1 MFWLIHDYV
10 SLSAALSDRLALAFF
25 ADLLLSTFLVAYLF
39 ARRPIGP
46 VKWPWLIVL
55 ALVSTLA
62 FGIAAFVGLNWFFAP
77 APRPSFTAWWR
88 HV

>member
-1 MFWLIHDYV
+1 MRREHIWLVITAAIGLLVPGALFMFWLIHDYV
-10 SLSAALSDRLALAFF
+10 SLSAALSDRLALE
-25 ADLLLSTFLVAYLF
+25 
-39 ARRPIGP
+39 
-46 VKWPWLIVL
+46 
-55 ALVSTLA
+55 STLA